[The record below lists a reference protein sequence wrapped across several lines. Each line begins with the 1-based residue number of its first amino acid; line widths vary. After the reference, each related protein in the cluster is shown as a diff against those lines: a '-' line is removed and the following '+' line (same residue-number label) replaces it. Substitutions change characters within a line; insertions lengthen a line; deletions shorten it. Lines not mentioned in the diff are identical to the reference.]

1 MNTLG
6 KTVIAIAICLVI
18 VAALVFTRDFGAP
31 SGHSGEGFGTV
42 QEALNDSMG
51 ASYDIAQD
59 VGTVAFDDGVIY
71 VCLTKDNKLA
81 VSYAFLNRQQTKY
94 YMDSY
99 YIVDDLNAT
108 EWHSGKNKVKTN
120 YRLASA
126 DDVITV
132 CDNQPVSCEEYTVT
146 IKDTPTK
153 IKLYYNRVQ

>member
-1 MNTLG
+1 
-6 KTVIAIAICLVI
+6 
-18 VAALVFTRDFGAP
+18 
-31 SGHSGEGFGTV
+31 
-42 QEALNDSMG
+42 MG
-51 ASYDIAQD
+51 REETISLCTI
-59 VGTVAFDDGVIY
+59 
-71 VCLTKDNKLA
+71 
-81 VSYAFLNRQQTKY
+81 
-94 YMDSY
+94 
-99 YIVDDLNAT
+99 IVDDLNTT